1 MTEKQSKKST
11 KKVEL
16 VETTTG
22 EKAQQVEQEKIKGKV
37 KLFGEID
44 IDSSKTLS
52 NAEVAKFLISNKSA
66 FTSPGQ
72 TSRVL
77 VALKYLDV
85 TELDY
90 NSMAAIVKKFWS
102 IKDSKVEVKTTGKSL
117 ASLMNG
123 IKHNKIDLYNKTS
136 RSVNSNRSGRTISDS
151 DINAMFEGLS

>member
-1 MTEKQSKKST
+1 MTEKKST

-16 VETTTG
+16 VKTT
-22 EKAQQVEQEKIKGKV
+22 EKQVQSVEQEKINGKV

-44 IDSSKTLS
+44 IDSSKALS
-52 NAEVAKFLISNKSA
+52 NVEVAKFLMSNKDT

-72 TSRVL
+72 TGRVL

-85 TELDY
+85 IELDY

-102 IKDSKVEVKTTGKSL
+102 IKDSKVDVKTTGKSL

-136 RSVNSNRSGRTISDS
+136 RSISVSRGGRTISDS

>member
-1 MTEKQSKKST
+1 MTEKKST

-16 VETTTG
+16 VKTTT
-22 EKAQQVEQEKIKGKV
+22 EKKVQSVEQEKIKGKV

-44 IDSSKTLS
+44 IDSSKVLS
-52 NAEVAKFLISNKSA
+52 IPEVAKFLIDNKDM

-72 TSRVL
+72 TGRVL

-123 IKHNKIDLYNKTS
+123 IKHSKIDLYNKTS
-136 RSVNSNRSGRTISDS
+136 RSVSGSRSGRTISDS

>member
-1 MTEKQSKKST
+1 MTEKTQKTT

-16 VETTTG
+16 VKTTT
-22 EKAQQVEQEKIKGKV
+22 EKKVQSVEQEKIKGKV

-44 IDSSKTLS
+44 IDSSKALS
-52 NAEVAKFLISNKSA
+52 NVEVAKFLMNNKDT

-72 TSRVL
+72 TGRVL

-136 RSVNSNRSGRTISDS
+136 RSISVSKSGRTISDS

>member
-1 MTEKQSKKST
+1 MTEKKST

-16 VETTTG
+16 VKTTT
-22 EKAQQVEQEKIKGKV
+22 EKKVQSVEQEKIKGKV

-44 IDSSKTLS
+44 IDSSKVLS
-52 NAEVAKFLISNKSA
+52 IPEVAKFLIDNKDM

-72 TSRVL
+72 TGRVL

-123 IKHNKIDLYNKTS
+123 IKHSKIDLYNKTS
-136 RSVNSNRSGRTISDS
+136 RSVGGSRSGRTISDS

>member
-1 MTEKQSKKST
+1 MTEKKTQKTT

-16 VETTTG
+16 VKSTT
-22 EKAQQVEQEKIKGKV
+22 EKVQPTEQEKIKGKV

-44 IDSSKTLS
+44 IDSSKALS
-52 NAEVAKFLISNKSA
+52 NVEVAKFLMSNKDT

-72 TSRVL
+72 TGRVL

-123 IKHNKIDLYNKTS
+123 IKHSKIDLYNKTS
-136 RSVNSNRSGRTISDS
+136 RSVSASRGGRTISDS

>member
-1 MTEKQSKKST
+1 MTEKKST

-16 VETTTG
+16 VKATT
-22 EKAQQVEQEKIKGKV
+22 EKKVQSAGQEKIKGKV

-44 IDSSKTLS
+44 IDSSKALS
-52 NAEVAKFLISNKSA
+52 NAEIAKFLMSNKDT

-72 TSRVL
+72 TGRVL

-85 TELDY
+85 IELDY
-90 NSMAAIVKKFWS
+90 KSMAAIVKKFWS

-123 IKHNKIDLYNKTS
+123 IRSGKVDLYNKTP
-136 RSVNSNRSGRTISDS
+136 RSHNVGSRTISDS
-151 DINAMFEGLS
+151 DINSMFDGLV